1 MLKKIF
7 IYSIIL
13 SGLIVPAIGESVY
26 EIHLKN
32 GGQISTPLY
41 WEENQEFRFYVSGGV
56 MGIEKDMVKRIKKC
70 TIDRTKV
77 SEDKTSPEKTFVEA
91 EKDLSPPK
99 PPGQFDMK
107 AHQDKMAKL
116 KADLNKTL
124 TRLRKASTSKD
135 LAAKD
140 EATAD
145 NRKISAEMWKLTDE
159 LKAMNNGKLPIDWWE
174 GVGRE

>member
-1 MLKKIF
+1 
-7 IYSIIL
+7 
-13 SGLIVPAIGESVY
+13 
-26 EIHLKN
+26 
-32 GGQISTPLY
+32 
-41 WEENQEFRFYVSGGV
+41 
-56 MGIEKDMVKRIKKC
+56 
-70 TIDRTKV
+70 
-77 SEDKTSPEKTFVEA
+77 
-91 EKDLSPPK
+91 
-99 PPGQFDMK
+99 MK